1 MRRPVGVTASAIVA
15 ILGSIVALIL
25 AMLMVAALFIEP
37 PQSQQRPQAQ
47 DAIPAAIAF
56 ALLAGLGF
64 WTSAGLFRLSPR
76 ARTSILVFAG
86 FLAGTSIFGLLVT
99 TALPMPAKYSVE
111 TAQTLRQ
118 IMVAFFGIPLAIGVW
133 WLIQFNTASTKAAF
147 ASSPAEPAS
156 PRPLSIT
163 IIAWASI
170 LGGVSS
176 LLAILTAGPVFLF
189 GASFSGWTAGVIY
202 AVFAALT
209 LYIGKGLLELR
220 EEARI
225 LAIGWFGFSFL
236 HMAVVTLVPPLRRR
250 MLDLQQTLA
259 PGEPTPIPFNSSM
272 LMNGAFT
279 IGAIVAGGAIWFL
292 IRNRDAF
299 GETLKPGE
307 SATS

>member
-15 ILGSIVALIL
+15 MLGSIVALMF
-25 AMLMVAALFIEP
+25 AVLMVAALFIEP
-37 PQSQQRPQAQ
+37 PQSQPRPQVRE
-47 DAIPAAIAF
+47 AIPAALAF
-56 ALLAGLGF
+56 AILAGLGF
-64 WTSAGLFRLSPR
+64 WTSAGLFRLSAR
-76 ARTSILVFAG
+76 ARMSILVFAG
-86 FLAGTSIFGLLVT
+86 FLAASSLFGLLVT
-99 TALPMPAKYSVE
+99 TALPMPTKYSVE

-133 WLIQFNTASTKAAF
+133 WLIQFNTTSTKAAF

-176 LLAILTAGPVFLF
+176 LLAILTAGPLFLF
-189 GASFSGWTAGVIY
+189 GSIFTGWTAGVIY
-202 AVFAALT
+202 AFFAALT

-236 HMAVVTLVPPLRRR
+236 HMSVVTLVPPLRRR

-259 PGEPTPIPFNSSM
+259 PGEPTPMPDSAM
-272 LMNGAFT
+272 LMNGAFAL
-279 IGAIVAGGAIWFL
+279 GAIVAGGAIWFL